1 LVTVLLDSIRPCGP
15 VVDTAAAGRLRDEL
29 RQAAAEAGWSDTL
42 DKAWPALEPVAGAAP
57 YLGGLMRRWPEMLR
71 AVLEAPPAVRLEAI
85 LSATQALNAQP
96 IDSDGFKRGLRL
108 LKAEVHL
115 LTALADLGG
124 VWALDRVTEALTRF
138 ADASVHACLAFVAAS
153 ERSKGRLLAGTDAG
167 AGPVPGLFG
176 LAMGKYGAFE
186 LNYSS
191 DIDLSLFYEPDALPL
206 AEHVEAQAFVNRVA
220 QQLTNLLSDRTV
232 EGYVFRLDL
241 RLRPDPSS
249 TPPVV
254 PVAAAL
260 TYYETVGQNWER
272 AAFIKARP
280 GAGDLARARAFVDD
294 LKPYIWRRSLDY
306 GAVTDI
312 HSIKRQ
318 IHVYR
323 ADERLEAAGA
333 NLKLGAGGIREV
345 EFFAQT
351 QQLILGGRDASLRSP
366 RTLDALQALVR
377 AGHVSREAAADLDR
391 EYRSLRGLEH
401 RIQMLHDEQT
411 HILPEDADVRAR
423 VAALAGEGDLAAF
436 DAAVSDTLK
445 RVNHRYGELFAGEE
459 ALSSSVGSLVFT
471 GVEDDP
477 ETLLTLERMGFSEPA
492 RVSQTIRAWHH
503 GRVPATRTE
512 RGRELFTRLAPR
524 LLEAL
529 SATGVADA
537 AFARFSVFFSGLNS
551 GVQVQSLFL
560 AQPALFDLV
569 VRVLALA
576 PRLAAVL
583 ARRPSALDSLLD
595 ARFFMPLRENSGVC
609 EEIVQEAARVQGFE
623 AAMDAVRRIWREQ
636 AFRVGVQ
643 ILSGRARP
651 EEAGAGLADLAEA
664 CVQALAP
671 AAMAETERL
680 GGRFAG
686 RIAVLALGKL
696 GSREMT
702 TTSDL
707 DLMTLYEA
715 EPGAVSE
722 GKAWMAETFYGRFTQ
737 RLIAALSAPTAEGTL
752 FEIDMQLRPT
762 GAKGPVAVSL
772 GGFESYYET
781 EADVWEFL
789 ALTRA
794 RVVWASEPGFGD
806 RVGQAVER
814 ALRRSRPLAETA
826 GQVRAMRELM
836 ERERPATDFWDLK
849 LSPGGLVD
857 AEFAAQFLQIAH
869 AASGG
874 PLRANTLDALAA
886 LGEAGLGDPADLQAL
901 SEAWALQQGLSQ
913 LLRAALDERQGPE
926 QEPESFRQML
936 ADAGGSPDFAALK
949 ANLERTR
956 VAARSAFD
964 RTLLR
969 TDGFSP

>member
-1 LVTVLLDSIRPCGP
+1 MTSLADAIRPCGP
-15 VVDTAAAGRLRDEL
+15 VVD
-29 RQAAAEAGWSDTL
+29 QAAAQRLREDLAGVAGVEA
-42 DKAWPALEPVAGAAP
+42 AWPALAPVAGAAP
-57 YLGGLMRRWPEMLR
+57 YLANLMRRWPDMLAR
-71 AVLEAPPAVRLEAI
+71 TLTATPAQRLEAI
-85 LSATQALNAQP
+85 LRETGGLVGEGLET
-96 IDSDGFKRGLRL
+96 DDFKRRLRL
-108 LKAEVHL
+108 LKAELHL

-124 VWALDRVTEALTRF
+124 VWDLDRVTEALTRF
-138 ADASVHACLAFVAAS
+138 ADASVHACLAFVART
-153 ERSKGRLLAGTDAG
+153 ERGRGRLLGEAGDP
-167 AGPVPGLFG
+167 AGPIPGLFG

-191 DIDLSLFYEPDALPL
+191 DIDLSLFFEPAALPVSD
-206 AEHVEAQAFVNRVA
+206 ATEPQAFVNRVA
-220 QQLTNLLSDRTV
+220 QQMTNLLSDRTA

-254 PVAAAL
+254 AVAAAQ

-280 GAGDLARARAFVDD
+280 GVGDLARAQAFLDS
-294 LKPYIWRRSLDY
+294 LRPYIWRRSLDY
-306 GAVTDI
+306 AAVADI

-318 IHVYR
+318 IHVYK

-345 EFFAQT
+345 EFFVQT
-351 QQLILGGRDASLRSP
+351 QQLILGGRDATLRSP

-377 AGHVSREAAADLDR
+377 AGHVAGEAAMDLDR
-391 EYRSLRGLEH
+391 EYRRLRSLEH

-411 HILPEDADVRAR
+411 HILPQDDDARRA
-423 VAALAGEGDLAAF
+423 VAALAGEGSLESF
-436 DAAVSDTLK
+436 DAAVGEALK
-445 RVNHRYGELFAGEE
+445 TVNNRYGELFAGEE

-477 ETLLTLERMGFSEPA
+477 ETLLTLGRMGFSEPV

-503 GRVPATRTE
+503 GRIPATRTE
-512 RGRELFTRLAPR
+512 RGRELFTRLGPR

-529 SATGVADA
+529 AATGVADA
-537 AFARFSVFFSGLNS
+537 AFARFSVFFSGLTS

-560 AQPALFDLV
+560 AQPRLLETI

-576 PRLAAVL
+576 PRLAREL
-583 ARRPSALDSLLD
+583 ARRPSALDAFLD
-595 ARFFMPLRENSGVC
+595 ARFFMPLSENSGVC
-609 EEIVQEAARVQGFE
+609 DEIIEEAGRAGGFE

-651 EEAGAGLADLAEA
+651 EDAGAGFADLADA
-664 CVQALAP
+664 CVRALAP
-671 AAMAETERL
+671 AALAETERL
-680 GGRFAG
+680 GGAFPG
-686 RIAVLALGKL
+686 HVAVLGLGKL

-707 DLMTLYEA
+707 DLMTVYEA
-715 EPGAVSE
+715 EPGAVS
-722 GKAWMAETFYGRFTQ
+722 ATRRWMAETFFGRFTQ

-772 GGFESYYET
+772 PGLEGYYEA

-794 RVVWASEPGFGD
+794 RVVWASDEGFGG
-806 RVGQAVER
+806 RVAGAVER
-814 ALRRSRPLAETA
+814 ALRRPRDRADTAE
-826 GQVRAMRELM
+826 QVRGMRALM
-836 ERERPATDFWDLK
+836 ERERPAMDFWDLK

-857 AEFAAQFLQIAH
+857 AEFAAQYLQIVG
-869 AASGG
+869 AAQGG
-874 PLRANTLDALAA
+874 PLRAGTLEALAA
-886 LGEAGLGDPADLQAL
+886 LAQAGAADPADLAAL
-901 SEAWALQQGLSQ
+901 SQAWALQQGLSQ
-913 LLRAALDERQGPE
+913 LLRAALEERQDPE
-926 QEPESFRQML
+926 GEPSAFKALL
-936 ADAGGSPDFAALK
+936 ARAGGAADFDDLKRILAEKRASARAAYERALAHNDGISP
-949 ANLERTR
+949 
-956 VAARSAFD
+956 
-964 RTLLR
+964 
-969 TDGFSP
+969 

>member
-1 LVTVLLDSIRPCGP
+1 MTPLADSLRSCGP
-15 VVDTAAAGRLRDEL
+15 VVDE
-29 RQAAAEAGWSDTL
+29 AAAERLRAELTEAAAEDGWSVL
-42 DKAWPALEPVAGAAP
+42 LEAAWPAIRPVAGAAP
-57 YLGGLMRRWPEMLR
+57 YLAGLMRRWPQMLR
-71 AVLEAPPAVRLEAI
+71 GVLETAPAVRLEAI
-85 LSATQALNAQP
+85 LSGTAGLSAEALDVEA
-96 IDSDGFKRGLRL
+96 FKRRLRL
-108 LKAEVHL
+108 LKAELHL

-124 VWALDRVTEALTRF
+124 VWDLDRVTEALTRF
-138 ADASVHACLAFVAAS
+138 ADASVHACLAFVAS
-153 ERSKGRLLAGTDAG
+153 GERARGRLLSAPGE
-167 AGPVPGLFG
+167 AGPIPGLFG

-191 DIDLSLFYEPDALPL
+191 DIDLSLFYEPEALEI

-220 QQLTNLLSDRTV
+220 QQMTNLLSDRTV

-254 PVAAAL
+254 AVSSAL

-280 GAGDLARARAFVDD
+280 GAGDLPRARTFLND
-294 LKPYIWRRSLDY
+294 LKPYVWRRSLDY
-306 GAVTDI
+306 GAVSDI

-318 IHVYR
+318 IHVFR

-345 EFFAQT
+345 EFFVQT

-366 RTLDALQALVR
+366 RTLEALQALVA
-377 AGHVSREAAADLDR
+377 AGHVAAEAAADLDR
-391 EYRSLRGLEH
+391 EYRRLRGLEH
-401 RIQMLHDEQT
+401 RIQMLQDEQT
-411 HILPEDADVRAR
+411 HILPEDAEARRR

-436 DAAVSDTLK
+436 DASVSETLK
-445 RVNHRYGELFAGEE
+445 RVNRRYGDLFAGEE
-459 ALSSSVGSLVFT
+459 ALSSSAGSLVFT

-477 ETLLTLERMGFSEPA
+477 ETLLTLERMGFSDPV

-503 GRVPATRTE
+503 GRIPATRTE

-529 SATGVADA
+529 SGTGVADA
-537 AFARFSVFFSGLNS
+537 AFARFSVFFSGLSS

-560 AQPALFDLV
+560 AQPALFELV

-576 PRLAAVL
+576 PRLAGVL
-583 ARRPSALDSLLD
+583 ARRPAALDSLLD
-595 ARFFMPLRENSGVC
+595 ARFFMPLGENSGVC
-609 EEIVQEAARVQGFE
+609 DEIVESAAQAQGFE

-643 ILSGRARP
+643 ILSGRATP
-651 EEAGAGLADLAEA
+651 GDAGAGFADLADA
-664 CVQALAP
+664 CVQGLAP
-671 AAMAETERL
+671 AAMAETVRL
-680 GGRFAG
+680 GGAFPG
-686 RIAVLALGKL
+686 RIAVLGLGKL

-707 DLMTLYEA
+707 DLMTVYEA
-715 EPGAVSE
+715 EPGAVSAAK
-722 GKAWMAETFYGRFTQ
+722 GWMAETFFGRFTQ

-772 GGFESYYET
+772 PGFEGYYET

-794 RVVWASEPGFGD
+794 RVVWASDPAFGTQ
-806 RVGQAVER
+806 VAEAVER
-814 ALRRSRPLAETA
+814 ALRRPRDPVETA
-826 GQVRAMRELM
+826 RQVLAMRDLM
-836 ERERPATDFWDLK
+836 ERERPAGDFWDLK

-857 AEFAAQFLQIAH
+857 AEFAAQYLQIAH
-869 AASGG
+869 ASKGA
-874 PLRANTLDALAA
+874 PLRSNTLEALAA
-886 LGEAGLGDPADLQAL
+886 LGDAGLAEAADLDVL

-926 QEPESFRQML
+926 SEPEAFKQLL
-936 ADAGGSPDFAALK
+936 ADAGGAGHFGMLRQK
-949 ANLERTR
+949 LESLRS
-956 VAARSAFD
+956 AARASFE

-969 TDGFSP
+969 NDGISP